1 MEICKVTL
9 ATLSHEQMVDLLK
22 TSAVVTVTVLP
33 PIDPDTP
40 RRGCTL
46 QSCSYIVGSIDGE
59 YDNVQNDP
67 LGDYSSKLELVSN
80 AWDVKSLRNL

>member
-1 MEICKVTL
+1 MEICKVTV

-33 PIDPDTP
+33 PVSPDTP

-46 QSCSYIVGSIDGE
+46 QSCSYIAGSIDGE
-59 YDNVQNDP
+59 YDNVNSDAQTD
-67 LGDYSSKLELVSN
+67 SVSFGLF
-80 AWDVKSLRNL
+80 S

>member
-1 MEICKVTL
+1 MEICKVTV

-33 PIDPDTP
+33 PVSPDTP

-59 YDNVQNDP
+59 YDNVNSDAQTD
-67 LGDYSSKLELVSN
+67 SVSFRLF
-80 AWDVKSLRNL
+80 S